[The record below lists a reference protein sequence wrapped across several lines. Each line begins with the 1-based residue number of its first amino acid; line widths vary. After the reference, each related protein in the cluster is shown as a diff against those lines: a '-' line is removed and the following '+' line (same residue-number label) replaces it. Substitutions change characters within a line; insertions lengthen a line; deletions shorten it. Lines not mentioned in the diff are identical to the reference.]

1 MQAIRVGSLFLISF
15 LLCAC
20 TRGVAAPTS
29 WLPSP
34 TAPPEIP
41 PSATPTA
48 EIGKVPTEVAF
59 EADASDPGG
68 QGETAQ
74 NAINPLT
81 GEVVDDASLLLRRPM
96 LIKVSNFPRNN
107 RPQWGLSHAD
117 IVFEH
122 YAEGGLTRFSALF
135 YGQDAAIVGPIRSA
149 RFIDIELVNMYGAV
163 FAYGSADLRVRER
176 IAESAFIDWTVTEYP
191 ARCPPM
197 CRFDPV
203 NYNHLIT
210 STIDLQ
216 TYILSQGVDNT
227 HPDLSGL
234 VFSAEAPGS
243 GEPGEVLEIR
253 YSDGN
258 FHRWEYADELGVYLR
273 SQETGAD
280 DEEVAPLTDALDG
293 EKIGTENVIVVIVP
307 HTFLSGTSGLV
318 EIHLDGVG
326 RALAFRDGNVS
337 EVVWQRDSGGGLRFT
352 AHAGEPY
359 ALKPGSTWIEFVS
372 TSSEIHGTEAGA
384 WAIRFHIP

>member
-1 MQAIRVGSLFLISF
+1 MQAIRAGSLFLTSIF
-15 LLCAC
+15 LCAC
-20 TRGVAAPTS
+20 TSGLATPTAGQ
-29 WLPSP
+29 PSP
-34 TAPPEIP
+34 TPPADIP
-41 PSATPTA
+41 PSATPSAVNTIA
-48 EIGKVPTEVAF
+48 PTEAAL
-59 EADASDPGG
+59 EAGAADPGG
-68 QGETAQ
+68 QGDAAQ

-81 GEVVDDASLLLRRPM
+81 GQVVDDASLLQRRPM

-107 RPQWGLSHAD
+107 RPQWGLSGAD

-149 RFIDIELVNMYGAV
+149 RFIDLELVNMYGAL
-163 FAYGSADLRVRER
+163 FAYGSADFRVRER
-176 IAESAFIDWTVTEYP
+176 IAESAFVERTVTEYP

-210 STIDLQ
+210 STLDLQ
-216 TYILSQGVDNT
+216 TYILEQGVDNT
-227 HPDLSGL
+227 PPDLGGL
-234 VFSAEAPGS
+234 VFSTEIPGS
-243 GEPGEVLEIR
+243 GEPGDVLEIR

-258 FHRWEYADELGVYLR
+258 FHRWEFAGEWGAYLR
-273 SQETGAD
+273 SQETGAND
-280 DEEVAPLTDALDG
+280 VDVVPLTDALDG
-293 EKIGTENVIVVIVP
+293 EPIGAENVIVVIVP

-318 EIHLDGVG
+318 EIHLDGSG
-326 RALAFRDGNVS
+326 RALAFRDGNLY
-337 EVVWQRDSGGGLRFT
+337 EVEWQRDLVGGLRFT
-352 AHAGEPY
+352 APAGELF

-372 TSSEIHGTEAGA
+372 TSSEIHAIEAGE